1 MANHH
6 ELWESNAE
14 AQLLESRMNGF
25 WNPDYFNRIIL
36 PLLNLQ
42 PGSKVLDVGAG
53 NGALT
58 LLLARCLPDVRF
70 VGVDITSTLV
80 EEAKRQAEKMN
91 LHNVEFME
99 GDALNLPFENESFDA
114 AVCQTL
120 LIHLSQPAKA
130 VAEMSR
136 ILKSGG
142 IFMAAEFHILFFE
155 NSMDSAEYSSSMEEE
170 MALCRYTQMIL
181 HGYRKS
187 GQGDLKIGGRVPF
200 LAHNEGL
207 TIVDIRINDRVPH
220 AFPPYKKASEQNS
233 IAEMKSWDMLFKD
246 AGYRAWLT
254 GAMIAG
260 GGTESDVEGFF
271 KLFSFH
277 PAEAF
282 HEQSNLAF
290 VWLINPVLLVTI
302 ARKESNK

>member
-6 ELWESNAE
+6 ELWESDAE
-14 AQLLESRMNGF
+14 AQLLETRLNGF
-25 WNPDYFNRIIL
+25 WNPDYFKSVIL
-36 PLLNLQ
+36 PLLNLK

-58 LLLARCLPDVRF
+58 LLLARCLPDVRV

-80 EEAKRQAEKMN
+80 EEAKRQAEKLH

-99 GDALNLPFENESFDA
+99 GDALNLPFESRSFDA

-120 LIHLSQPAKA
+120 LIHLGQPAKA

-136 ILKSGG
+136 ILKPDG

-155 NSMDSAEYSSSMEEE
+155 KSIDSEEYSTTIEEE
-170 MALCRYTQMIL
+170 MELCRYTQMIL

-200 LAHNEGL
+200 LARNAGL
-207 TIVDIRINDRVPH
+207 AIVDIRLNDRVPH
-220 AFPPYKKASEQNS
+220 AFHPYQKPSERTS
-233 IAEMKSWDMLFKD
+233 LAEMKSWETLFKD

-260 GGTESDVEGFF
+260 GGTESDVDGFL

-290 VWLINPVLLVTI
+290 VWLINPVLLVTF
-302 ARKESNK
+302 ARKESIS

>member
-14 AQLLESRMNGF
+14 AQLLESRLNGF
-25 WNPDYFNRIIL
+25 WNPDYFSRIIL

-80 EEAKRQAEKMN
+80 EEAKRQAEKMK
-91 LHNVEFME
+91 LLNVEFME
-99 GDALNLPFENESFDA
+99 GDALNLAFENESFDA

-120 LIHLSQPAKA
+120 LIHLGQPAKA

-136 ILKSGG
+136 ILKPGG
-142 IFMAAEFHILFFE
+142 TFMAAEFHILFFE
-155 NSMDSAEYSSSMEEE
+155 NSIDSEEYSASKEEE

-187 GQGDLKIGGRVPF
+187 GQGDLKIGGRIPF
-200 LAHNEGL
+200 LARSAGL
-207 TIVDIRINDRVPH
+207 AIVDIRINDRVPH
-220 AFPPYKKASEQNS
+220 AFPPYKKPSEQNS
-233 IAEMKSWDMLFKD
+233 LAEMKSWETLFKD
-246 AGYRAWLT
+246 AGYRAWLM

-271 KLFSFH
+271 KLFTFH

-282 HEQSNLAF
+282 HEPSNLGF